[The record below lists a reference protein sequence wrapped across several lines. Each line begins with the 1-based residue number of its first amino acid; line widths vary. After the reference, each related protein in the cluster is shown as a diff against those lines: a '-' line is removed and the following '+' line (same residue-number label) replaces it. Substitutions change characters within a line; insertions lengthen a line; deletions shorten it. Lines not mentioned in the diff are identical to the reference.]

1 MCSIA
6 RPVAPYSECAGFM
19 PGLVCFRSPA
29 MCPKSHPMTAD
40 GHGYGPSSLYHR
52 EQTVQLDTMLPGDR
66 IDDQLLWPDALAVG
80 AYRLAITE
88 DGSGRHG
95 EAFTTTAHLGR
106 RFVH

>member
-1 MCSIA
+1 
-6 RPVAPYSECAGFM
+6 
-19 PGLVCFRSPA
+19 